1 MLRDVNYEPEH
12 YRCSDCKYY
21 QSGCKRVDGKTVQ
34 FAKPYFKSHSN
45 CSTVCCD
52 FELKDYMIYARQNWI
67 DFDTY
72 FKEYVENWLPYGN
85 TNKLIYF
92 CLNGDTSI
100 RYGVK
105 LLDYVYGN
113 MYSSDGVL
121 NAVEKMYYKQ
131 VRSGFGYK
139 LVREPVKQF
148 QVNIYPKTVSE

>member
-1 MLRDVNYEPEH
+1 MSRDVNYEPEH
-12 YRCSDCKYY
+12 YRCSNCKYY
-21 QSGCKRVDGKTVQ
+21 QSGCKRVDNKTISFAVPWFVNVQ
-34 FAKPYFKSHSN
+34 PD
-45 CSTVCCD
+45 CGTVCCD
-52 FELKDYMIYARQNWI
+52 FELKDYMIHAKQNWI

-113 MYSSDGVL
+113 MYLSNGVL

-131 VRSGFGYK
+131 VRSGFGYE
-139 LVREPVKQF
+139 LVREPIEGVI
-148 QVNIYPKTVSE
+148 V

>member
-1 MLRDVNYEPEH
+1 MSRDANYEPERYKCGHCKH
-12 YRCSDCKYY
+12 YRT
-21 QSGCKRVDGKTVQ
+21 GCKRVDNKIIS
-34 FAKPYFKSHSN
+34 FAKPYFKAEAN
-45 CSTVCCD
+45 CGTVCCD
-52 FELKDYMIYARQNWI
+52 FELKDYMVYAKQNWI

-85 TNKLIYF
+85 TNTLIYF

-113 MYSSDGVL
+113 MYLSNGVL

-131 VRSGFGYK
+131 VRSGFGYE
-139 LVREPVKQF
+139 LVREPIEGVILNE
-148 QVNIYPKTVSE
+148 VI